1 MADVPR
7 RVDGGQ
13 MPLAPWPLSPSP
25 LPCLLQI
32 RTTSRAFPLRQ
43 TGNHVRVA
51 VCACPSRPAWPAR
64 RLFRHCFW
72 SAPNRRSAAI
82 LLAST
87 LPRAFPH
94 TDRRLISNSLSTGE
108 RNALVCTDRRV
119 SNVACTD
126 RWWPLWGRLSN
137 LVYDP
142 GRIGAPSP
150 RPVLQCGDATNS
162 NTCAQNAQGRRGRVA
177 HCTTRDAGRGRYLA
191 RPRES

>member
-1 MADVPR
+1 MYLGALTVGKCHWLPGRYLHRHFLAYSRYGPPHGRFPSVR
-7 RVDGGQ
+7 RET
-13 MPLAPWPLSPSP
+13 MS
-25 LPCLLQI
+25 
-32 RTTSRAFPLRQ
+32 
-43 TGNHVRVA
+43 VA

-64 RLFRHCFW
+64 RLFRQCFW

-87 LPRAFPH
+87 LPRAYPH
-94 TDRRLISNSLSTGE
+94 ADRRLISNSLCTGE

-119 SNVACTD
+119 SNVTCTD
-126 RWWPLWGRLSN
+126 RWWSLWGHLSN

-162 NTCAQNAQGRRGRVA
+162 NTCAQNAQGRRRRVA
-177 HCTTRDAGRGRYLA
+177 HCTTRDAGRGPYLA